1 MKLMGGPFIL
11 SENEIIAIK
20 TGNIPDKV
28 IEEGD
33 SLNIGSSIH
42 SFYWLSDLYKLHD
55 YEPVA
60 VCKDDRSCL
69 TRVHYH
75 GLVVWQEFTE
85 YKNKPVVYF
94 KSLFH
99 TPVICS
105 VQKIT
110 FWEPDNYIDR
120 AVLKGYFIP
129 KILEMRNEDQLNYTV
144 TGYSDKMVKEN
155 VPEASKFTWN
165 DLKYFVLIAPV
176 TKLEDLNVGQRL
188 KDNLPSLH

>member
-1 MKLMGGPFIL
+1 MTFADIL
-11 SENEIIAIK
+11 S
-20 TGNIPDKV
+20 V
-28 IEEGD
+28 
-33 SLNIGSSIH
+33 
-42 SFYWLSDLYKLHD
+42 
-55 YEPVA
+55 
-60 VCKDDRSCL
+60 R
-69 TRVHYH
+69 
-75 GLVVWQEFTE
+75 LVFTE

-120 AVLKGYFIP
+120 AVLKRYFIP

-188 KDNLPSLH
+188 KDNLPTLHERKKHTL